1 MHIGFIGLGQMGSA
15 IATNLVKAG
24 HEVKVWNR
32 SPEKAAPLVA
42 AGATLAASPADA
54 ASGEIV
60 FTMLADDKAVEA
72 VTLGERGMLAAPA
85 KPIHVSLSTISLA
98 LADKLT
104 AAHAEAGSAYV
115 AAPVFGRPAAAAAA
129 KLFVVAAGPPEA
141 LATCAPLFDAIGQ
154 RTFHLGG
161 TPSAANVAK
170 LSGNFLIMSVVES
183 LAEAMTLAEK
193 HGVQKAALLE
203 ILTGTL
209 FGAPIYQV
217 YGQILVDQAFRPAGF
232 AAPLGLKDMNLAAAA
247 ATDARV
253 PMPVL
258 SLVRDRLLA
267 TIAREGDDIDW
278 SGIAKTVAD
287 NAGPAT

>member
-15 IATNLVKAG
+15 IATNLAKAG

-60 FTMLADDKAVEA
+60 FTMLADDTAVEA
-72 VTLGERGMLAAPA
+72 VTLGERGILAAPT

-104 AAHAEAGSAYV
+104 AAHAEAGSTYV

-129 KLFVVAAGPPEA
+129 KLFVVAAGPPAA

-154 RTFHLGG
+154 RTFHLGD
-161 TPSAANVAK
+161 TPSAANVVK

-209 FGAPIYQV
+209 FSAPIYQV

-232 AAPLGLKDMNLAAAA
+232 AAPLGLKDMNLVAAA

-267 TIAREGDDIDW
+267 TVAREGDDIDW

-287 NAGPAT
+287 NAGPAA